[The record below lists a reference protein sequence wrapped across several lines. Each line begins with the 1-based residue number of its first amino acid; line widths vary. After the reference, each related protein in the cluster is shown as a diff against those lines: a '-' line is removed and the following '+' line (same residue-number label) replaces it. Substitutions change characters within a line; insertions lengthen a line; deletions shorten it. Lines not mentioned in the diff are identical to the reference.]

1 MQKLTDRSACYL
13 ARLSVLLMVVLS
25 APAWSADLAA
35 QRDELIARRRLV
47 ESLESSGRF
56 DEALVQ
62 ARQNLAAA
70 RSIFGNDHRDVALS
84 LDRIASILRK
94 QGQYGE
100 AERSYQQAL
109 QMVRRHQQEA
119 PLDVAAALQNLGG
132 LYRGM
137 GRYRDAEQHYR
148 EALRIANGVSP
159 QHQEYQYVAA
169 FIGDISDN
177 LAVLYRDQGRYAEAE
192 PLVKA
197 AVERTTRAAQ
207 PDRLSLQMNLS
218 MDRQQ
223 LEQALQMMNLANLY
237 LAMKRI
243 NEAERLVV
251 DALAIQRRILGDDD
265 PRVAQ
270 GMHNLASLYVETDRL
285 PQAEPLL
292 QQAITTALR
301 VYGPKNP
308 EVAIYL
314 DTLASLYRK
323 GGAYERA
330 KPFAERAVM
339 IAEATLGPAHGRTAL
354 LRNNLAVLYLAMEN
368 YPAAELLLRETL
380 ADSEANLGPHHPE
393 LSAKLTNLAEAVG
406 AQGRHLEVHQLYG
419 RALAIEERTR
429 DDLFQLLSEEQK
441 LAYLQERMIQVQY
454 YLLHAGLL
462 SASAPAAVREAFEVW
477 LRWKGVVMES
487 QGRYQEALAKSDDPA
502 LQTLFDS
509 LTVVR
514 RELAGL
520 RLRQPAAGE
529 LQRHL
534 QTITS
539 LEERKNNLEG
549 QLSRAS
555 AVYARARSAGQMD
568 SAALGRLLPKGTAYL
583 DIALVRDWQF
593 QPLEFKGWR
602 YLAFLYR
609 PDREKVELIDLGRA
623 QELEPLVAAYREE
636 IGRRASGDARHRVQQ
651 LDQLATGLY
660 QRVITPLTPYLN
672 GVSQLVISPD
682 GALHLVPFEVFKGP
696 DQRYLIERYAL
707 RYLPSGRDLA
717 RLAGTARHRGD
728 ALILSDPDYDLQ
740 LGSTQPRQELV
751 AELQGVRF
759 NRLPDTRR
767 EADAIAG
774 LMRGGM
780 GLQVRN
786 LSGAAAREHLL
797 FDKSQPALL
806 HLATH
811 GFFLHG
817 DAKGS
822 SGTENRGLKAVLIG
836 HSHAQAPAAPITNP
850 MLRSGIALAGVNRA
864 LQQGGTEGL
873 VTAEKILGMRL
884 LGTDLVTLSACE
896 TGVGDLQAGE
906 GVFGLKR
913 AFILAGARSVVL
925 SLWSVPSRETTELMT
940 EFYRQMAAGVP
951 KATALRQA
959 QLALLRKYSH
969 PFYWGAFVLVG
980 SPD

>member
-1 MQKLTDRSACYL
+1 MQKLTAKSACH
-13 ARLSVLLMVVLS
+13 AVCLSVLIAVVLS
-25 APAWSADLAA
+25 STAWCSDQIA

-47 ESLESSGRF
+47 QSLESSGRF
-56 DEALVQ
+56 DEALAQ
-62 ARQNLAAA
+62 AQKNLAAA

-94 QGQYGE
+94 QGQYLQSE
-100 AERSYQQAL
+100 QYYQQAL
-109 QMVRRHQQEA
+109 QLVRRHQQEA
-119 PLDVAAALQNLGG
+119 PLDVAAALQNLAG

-137 GRYRDAEQHYR
+137 GRYRDAEQQYR

-159 QHQEYQYVAA
+159 QHPEYGYVAA

-207 PDRLSLQMNLS
+207 PDRLSRQMNLS

-237 LAMKRI
+237 IAMKRMG
-243 NEAERLVV
+243 EAERLVV

-285 PQAEPLL
+285 QQAEPLL
-292 QQAITTALR
+292 QQAITTALQ
-301 VYGPKNP
+301 VYGPRNP

-330 KPFAERAVM
+330 KPFAERAVE
-339 IAEATLGPAHGRTAL
+339 IAEDTLGPAHGRTAL

-368 YPAAELLLRETL
+368 HAAAEQLLRKTL
-380 ADSEANLGPHHPE
+380 ADSQANLGPHHPE

-429 DDLFQLLSEEQK
+429 DDLFLLLSEEQK
-441 LAYLQERMIQVQY
+441 LTYLQERMIQVQY
-454 YLLHAGLL
+454 YLLHSRLL
-462 SASAPAAVREAFEVW
+462 ATTQPSAVRDAFEVW
-477 LRWKGVVMES
+477 LRWKGIVMES
-487 QGRYQEALAKSDDPA
+487 QVRYQEALSRSDDSA

-509 LTVVR
+509 LTTVR

-520 RLRQPAAGE
+520 RLRQPAAAE
-529 LQRHL
+529 LQHHL
-534 QTITS
+534 QTITT
-539 LEERKNNLEG
+539 LEERKNTLEG

-593 QPLEFKGWR
+593 QPLAFKGWR

-636 IGRRASGDARHRVQQ
+636 IGRRASADARHSVQQ
-651 LDQLATGLY
+651 LHQLATSLY
-660 QRVITPLTPYLN
+660 QRVIMPLTPHLN
-672 GVSQLVISPD
+672 DVSQLVISPD
-682 GALHLVPFEVFKGP
+682 GALNLVPFEVFKGP
-696 DQRYLIERYAL
+696 DQHYLIERYAL

-717 RLAGTARHRGD
+717 RLAATARYRGD

-740 LGSTQPRQELV
+740 IGTTQPRQELV
-751 AELQGVRF
+751 AALQGIRF

-774 LMRGGM
+774 LMRTGM

-786 LSGAAAREHLL
+786 LSGAAACEQLL
-797 FDKSQPALL
+797 FDKPQPALL

-811 GFFLHG
+811 GFFLQEET
-817 DAKGS
+817 KGA
-822 SGTENRGLKAVLIG
+822 SGSETRGLKAVLVG
-836 HSHAQAPAAPITNP
+836 RSDAQTSSIPITNP
-850 MLRSGIALAGVNRA
+850 MLRSGIVLAGVNRS

-884 LGTDLVTLSACE
+884 QGTDLVTLSACE

-913 AFILAGARSVVL
+913 AFILAGARSLVL

-940 EFYRQMAAGVP
+940 AFYQQMAAGVP

-959 QLALLRKYSH
+959 QLAMLRKHPH